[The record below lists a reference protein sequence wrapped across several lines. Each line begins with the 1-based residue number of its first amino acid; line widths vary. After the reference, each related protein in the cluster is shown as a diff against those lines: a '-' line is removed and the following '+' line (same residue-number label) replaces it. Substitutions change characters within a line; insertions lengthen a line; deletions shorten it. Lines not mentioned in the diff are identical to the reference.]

1 MRSAQPQCKVRKEE
15 YLAMLN
21 QKVII
26 SFHNPCHILRYL
38 NNFAVLL
45 VVLNVAQAVWFQMWL
60 GKPLLGR

>member
-1 MRSAQPQCKVRKEE
+1 
-15 YLAMLN
+15 MLN

-26 SFHNPCHILRYL
+26 SFPDPCHILRYL
-38 NNFAVLL
+38 KNLAVLF